1 MHTLSSFSDRAFEW
15 QRRAFA
21 AAAQWGRHLLAEWR
35 RASDRRRAERQF
47 ANLDAHA
54 LRDLGLHRSE
64 LASCWAEAHRQAPLT
79 RRRVRAGAP
88 VADLR

>member
-1 MHTLSSFSDRAFEW
+1 MHTLSTTSHRTFDW
-15 QRRAFA
+15 HRRAFA
-21 AAAQWGRHLLAEWR
+21 AAAQWCELLLAGWR
-35 RASDRRRAERQF
+35 RASERRRAERQF

-64 LASCWAEAHRQAPLT
+64 LGSCWAEAHWQAPLT

-88 VADLR
+88 AS